1 MTLGNKNLPITYR
14 EYKFAEEFPILLME
28 GKSTSPQIDFI
39 HFHNCIEIAFCR
51 KGTMTWNLENRIFS
65 LTPGNICFLPPFF
78 THGSFFPVL
87 PEAAPKETVPK
98 ETTPKEVA
106 PKKAALKVTVSE
118 ANISPGIDTMEDAP
132 DTDVSCVYLF
142 FNPEQLLAPFYP
154 NGLPREFTWYQY
166 TDFPKILPAAL
177 FPEQVKL
184 IRMII
189 QELQEKKEHYRQSVR
204 GMVETLLILLY
215 RQHLDCPV
223 FGGTVSALP
232 QLFPAVS
239 FLDTEYASELDTA
252 HLAHLCGLSQR
263 QFLLYFQECFS
274 QTPLQY
280 LRTVRI
286 QKACRLLT
294 STETGILDIALQTG
308 FRSLS
313 SFNRYFHKI
322 VGSNPQAFRN
332 DRRVIVKKDPRYAP
346 YHAE

>member
-1 MTLGNKNLPITYR
+1 MTANNKSLPITYR

-39 HFHNCIEIAFCR
+39 HFHNCIEIAFCN
-51 KGTMTWNLENRIFS
+51 KGTMTWNLENRVFS

-78 THGSFFPVL
+78 THGSFFP
-87 PEAAPKETVPK
+87 PQEGE
-98 ETTPKEVA
+98 
-106 PKKAALKVTVSE
+106 
-118 ANISPGIDTMEDAP
+118 
-132 DTDVSCVYLF
+132 VSCTYLF

-154 NGLPREFTWYQY
+154 SGLPREFTWYQY
-166 TDFPKILPAAL
+166 TDFSKILPADS
-177 FPEQVKL
+177 FPEQARL
-184 IRMII
+184 LRMIL
-189 QELQEKKEHYRQSVR
+189 QELRKKEGQYRQAVR
-204 GMVETLLILLY
+204 GLVETLLVLLY
-215 RQHLDCPV
+215 RQHRSCPV

-239 FLDTEYASELDTA
+239 YLDAEYASELDTA
-252 HLAHLCGLSQR
+252 HLAYLCGLSQR
-263 QFLLYFQECFS
+263 QFLLHFQECFR

-308 FRSLS
+308 FHSLS

-346 YHAE
+346 YHAG

>member
-1 MTLGNKNLPITYR
+1 
-14 EYKFAEEFPILLME
+14 
-28 GKSTSPQIDFI
+28 
-39 HFHNCIEIAFCR
+39 
-51 KGTMTWNLENRIFS
+51 
-65 LTPGNICFLPPFF
+65 
-78 THGSFFPVL
+78 
-87 PEAAPKETVPK
+87 
-98 ETTPKEVA
+98 
-106 PKKAALKVTVSE
+106 
-118 ANISPGIDTMEDAP
+118 
-132 DTDVSCVYLF
+132 
-142 FNPEQLLAPFYP
+142 
-154 NGLPREFTWYQY
+154 
-166 TDFPKILPAAL
+166 
-177 FPEQVKL
+177 
-184 IRMII
+184 
-189 QELQEKKEHYRQSVR
+189 
-204 GMVETLLILLY
+204 MVETLLILLY

-239 FLDTEYASELDTA
+239 FLDTDYASELDTA

-308 FRSLS
+308 FHSLS